1 MMKKKVCIR
10 KDGVV
15 FPFTPLLE
23 AKGFKVEIID
33 VTDASAPAAPVG
45 PAAPEAPVAPAAPVV
60 DDIAGMTK
68 AGLIEYASRV
78 YNVALLP
85 NMSKPDMLAE
95 LESLKA
101 EAAKPPA

>member
-1 MMKKKVCIR
+1 MKKKVCIR

-23 AKGFKVEIID
+23 AKGFTVDTVE
-33 VTDASAPAAPVG
+33 VVAPAKPAAPAPEATEAPVE
-45 PAAPEAPVAPAAPVV
+45 PAAPSEDDV
-60 DDIAGMTK
+60 DGMTK
-68 AGLIEYASRV
+68 VKLVEYAARV
-78 YNVALLP
+78 FNVSLAP

-95 LESLKA
+95 IESLKA

>member
-1 MMKKKVCIR
+1 MKKKVCIR

-23 AKGFKVEIID
+23 AKGFTVDTVE
-33 VTDASAPAAPVG
+33 VGAPAKPAAPS
-45 PAAPEAPVAPAAPVV
+45 EDDV
-60 DDIAGMTK
+60 DGMTK
-68 AGLIEYASRV
+68 VKLVEYAARV
-78 YNVALLP
+78 FNVSLAP

-95 LESLKA
+95 IESLKA